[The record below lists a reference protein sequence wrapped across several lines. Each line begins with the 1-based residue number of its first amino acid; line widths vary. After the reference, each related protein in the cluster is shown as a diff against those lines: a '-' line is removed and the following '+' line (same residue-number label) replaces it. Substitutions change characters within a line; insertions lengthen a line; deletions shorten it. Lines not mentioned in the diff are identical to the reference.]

1 MDAIFKGLLSLTV
14 FISSFFFAG
23 CAYRFGGPVR
33 SVPGGY
39 KQISIPTFKNK
50 SQEVGI
56 EVGFTNA
63 LIQGFYRS
71 RVARIVDNALS
82 EATVIGQIDSVQY
95 LPGAKRVAGDSSS
108 PYLPNGTVIASE
120 YRILIRATIKVIRQ
134 ADGKELWT
142 GSFSGETTYAAP
154 QVTLAG
160 VNSVNPLYNLSAR
173 RQNIDTLA
181 NTMMIE
187 AHDRITEN
195 F

>member
-1 MDAIFKGLLSLTV
+1 MDAIFKGLISLTV
-14 FISSFFFAG
+14 FLSAFFLSG
-23 CAYRFGGPVR
+23 CAYRFGGPPR
-33 SVPGGY
+33 GIPGGY
-39 KQISIPTFKNK
+39 KQISVPVFKNK
-50 SQEVGI
+50 TQEVGI

-63 LIQGFYRS
+63 LIQGFQRS
-71 RVARIVDNALS
+71 RVARVVDNSLS
-82 EATVIGQIDSVQY
+82 EAAVIGQIESVQY

-120 YRILIRATIKVIRQ
+120 YRILIKVTIKVIRQ
-134 ADGKELWT
+134 ADGKEIWA
-142 GSFSGETTYAAP
+142 GSFSGESSYAAP

-173 RQNIDTLA
+173 RQNIDAAA